1 VPVLC
6 TCELTGGLGLR
17 YTAIWNSANL
27 QTDDVKAALLSSMKK
42 TKPTFAKL

>member
-1 VPVLC
+1 M
-6 TCELTGGLGLR
+6 LTDGLLGLR

-27 QTDDVKAALLSSMKK
+27 QTDDIKAALFSSMKK

>member
-1 VPVLC
+1 MKVL
-6 TCELTGGLGLR
+6 TTGIDLK

-27 QTDDVKAALLSSMKK
+27 QTDDIKAALFSTMKK